1 VSRTREKNQLRD
13 RNQNKTRERS
23 QSREKG
29 DYLQAAVGLRVKGV
43 SEAASLEKRSHAR
56 TREKKSETPLFCPFI
71 LRRMKLPKIKYIDFC
86 LPFLEALPNL
96 VNWKQSPKQIKEKI

>member
-1 VSRTREKNQLRD
+1 
-13 RNQNKTRERS
+13 
-23 QSREKG
+23 
-29 DYLQAAVGLRVKGV
+29 VKGV

-71 LRRMKLPKIKYIDFC
+71 LWRKYNTSSYQKKYIDFC

-96 VNWKQSPKQIKEKI
+96 VNWKQSPKQIKDKI